1 MAFILPKGIVVNS
14 PDLNLSIE
22 RINAQP
28 LDLEDIAKFW
38 KGTLPHAITG
48 Q

>member
-14 PDLNLSIE
+14 PDIEGSIE
-22 RINAQP
+22 RINGQP

-38 KGTLPHAITG
+38 KGSLPHAVKG